1 MDVGQCNDTI
11 VAIEIALML
20 AELFNTT
27 VDKLPLSIVLT
38 WMEQKAV
45 AIFWTL
51 LALGLKGVYIGPV
64 LPAWLNNKD
73 LLEILVKNYDVKLI
87 STPEEDL
94 KQILKVEK

>member
-1 MDVGQCNDTI
+1 
-11 VAIEIALML
+11 
-20 AELFNTT
+20 
-27 VDKLPLSIVLT
+27 
-38 WMEQKAV
+38 
-45 AIFWTL
+45 
-51 LALGLKGVYIGPV
+51 LGLKGVYIGPV